1 MSELIE
7 KILEESKIIKRKK
20 LDSKTIERLKKEKN
34 NKNGINNIEFNVN
47 MSINNL
53 MKSSCIDHLNYLKA
67 EEIINQTYNSD
78 GYIEK
83 ELLILTP
90 EKLKLILKDLKQ

>member
-20 LDSKTIERLKKEKN
+20 LDSKTIQRLNEEKN
-34 NKNGINNIEFNVN
+34 NKNGINNIEFNLN

-53 MKSSCIDHLNYLKA
+53 MKAACIDHLNYLKA
-67 EEIINQTYNSD
+67 EEIIEQTYDSD
-78 GYIEK
+78 GYIQK
-83 ELLILTP
+83 EFIILTP
-90 EKLKLILKDLKQ
+90 EKLNLIIEDLKQ